1 MLQRRGGSA
10 GQLGGM
16 RSTCPVHA
24 GSPLTA
30 VCQPEKEVSRGKEE
44 RRARRRKVI
53 RNGGRGE
60 RENKGMRKIQRE
72 DRGDTVMKVF
82 LTPHSWANCLLFL
95 ESNLPHPKQA
105 CDIC

>member
-30 VCQPEKEVSRGKEE
+30 VCQPEKEVSRKGGGEE
-44 RRARRRKVI
+44 
-53 RNGGRGE
+53 GRE
-60 RENKGMRKIQRE
+60 KKR
-72 DRGDTVMKVF
+72 
-82 LTPHSWANCLLFL
+82 
-95 ESNLPHPKQA
+95 
-105 CDIC
+105 

>member
-30 VCQPEKEVSRGKEE
+30 VCQPEKEVSRKGGGEEGREKKGDQEGRMGKEGKQRNEEDTE
-44 RRARRRKVI
+44 RRQCKK
-53 RNGGRGE
+53 E
-60 RENKGMRKIQRE
+60 ETQ
-72 DRGDTVMKVF
+72 
-82 LTPHSWANCLLFL
+82 
-95 ESNLPHPKQA
+95 
-105 CDIC
+105 